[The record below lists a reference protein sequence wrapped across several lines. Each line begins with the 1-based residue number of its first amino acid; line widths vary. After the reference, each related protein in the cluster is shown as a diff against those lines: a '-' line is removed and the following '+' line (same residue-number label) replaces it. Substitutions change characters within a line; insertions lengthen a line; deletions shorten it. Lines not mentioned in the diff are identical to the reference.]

1 MNEVNQTVL
10 SGITINHYLVLSII
24 LFCIGVTGIIIR
36 KNLIVLIMC
45 IELMLNA
52 VNLLL
57 VAFSRYY
64 GDANGQLFVFFIM
77 AVAAAEV
84 AVGLAILI
92 VAYQHARTTNVD
104 VFNNLKANNPEYL
117 VSRPDLSKS
126 DD

>member
-1 MNEVNQTVL
+1 MNEINQTVL
-10 SGITINHYLVLSII
+10 PGVTINHYLVLSII
-24 LFCIGVTGIIIR
+24 LFTIGVIGIMIR
-36 KNLIVLIMC
+36 KNLIILIMC

-57 VAFSRYY
+57 VAFSRFY

-92 VAYQHARTTNVD
+92 IAYQYAKTTNID
-104 VFNNLKANNPEYL
+104 VFNNLKW
-117 VSRPDLSKS
+117 
-126 DD
+126 